1 MSKLLK
7 ALPVLAGVLMASV
20 SFNSVAQQPVDKTID
35 ISAGTQIY
43 LNNERGELEVIT
55 HDKSQVRLVGT
66 LDENAEELIFELRGN
81 GVRIEVRTPEQ
92 NGWSYND
99 EKGSELTLYM
109 PSTSPLKVEG
119 VSMDVRASDLQAGTD
134 ITLVSGDI
142 KLTNAARD
150 VLLKTV
156 SGDIK
161 ASQLAGDV
169 TLETVSG
176 DITDIENAATVAKY
190 QAVSGDVD
198 VQSDTLKR
206 FQLQNVSGDVE
217 MRLPAVDSGDVKNV
231 SGDVDITLGLNDT
244 ASLDASS
251 VSGDLNFRLLG
262 EVNATFD
269 LKANAGGDIVNGIT
283 DAKADESRWGASS
296 SLDFTAGSGAARVK
310 MSTVSG
316 TIEIRSE

>member
-1 MSKLLK
+1 MNRLLK
-7 ALPVLAGVLMASV
+7 TLPLLASV
-20 SFNSVAQQPVDKTID
+20 LVGAVSFSSMAQESVDRTLD
-35 ISAGTQIY
+35 ISAGTQVY

-55 HDKSQVRLVGT
+55 HDKNLVRLVGT
-66 LDENAEELIFELRGN
+66 LDENTEELIFELRGN
-81 GVRIEVRTPEQ
+81 GVRIEVRTPDQ

-99 EKGSELTLYM
+99 EAGSDLTLYM
-109 PSTSPLKVEG
+109 PTMSPLKVEG
-119 VSMDVRASDLQAGTD
+119 VSMDVEAADLQAGTD

-142 KLTNAARD
+142 KLTNAGRD

-156 SGDIK
+156 SGDIT
-161 ASQLAGDV
+161 ASQLAGNV

-176 DITDIENAATVAKY
+176 DITDVENAATEAKY

-198 VQSDTLKR
+198 VQSATLKR
-206 FQLQNVSGDVE
+206 FQLQNVSGDVD
-217 MRLPAVDSGDVKNV
+217 MRLPAVDSAEVKNV

-251 VSGDLNFRLLG
+251 VSGDLSFRLSG
-262 EVNATFD
+262 EVNASFD
-269 LKANAGGDIVNGIT
+269 LKANAGGDIVNRIT
-283 DAKADESRWGASS
+283 DAKAQESRWGASS

-316 TIEIRSE
+316 TIEIRRD